1 MVERKKVK
9 DADEKLKDA
18 EKAFAWMLLRFG
30 MAGALIVI
38 VIIIVVTIIVFC
50 LYRILIWGMYLIILS
65 L

>member
-50 LYRILIWGMYLIILS
+50 LYRILI
-65 L
+65 